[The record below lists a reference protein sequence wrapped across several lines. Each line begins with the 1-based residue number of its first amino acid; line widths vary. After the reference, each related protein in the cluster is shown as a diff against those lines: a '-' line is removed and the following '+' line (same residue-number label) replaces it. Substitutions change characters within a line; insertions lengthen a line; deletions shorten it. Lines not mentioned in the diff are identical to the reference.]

1 MFIFQATS
9 EEKDELNE
17 LDDIEGESKEEA
29 ATTGSF
35 GKPHGIHKRTRAKS
49 SLKVSE
55 YGLPY
60 WVGGI
65 NRTVTFTML
74 VYTNHAIIAKWSL
87 LSTMLILRHFE

>member
-35 GKPHGIHKRTRAKS
+35 GKPHGLHKRTRAKS
-49 SLKVSE
+49 SLKVSQ

-60 WVGGI
+60 WVG
-65 NRTVTFTML
+65 VTFTML
-74 VYTNHAIIAKWSL
+74 VYTNHAIIAK
-87 LSTMLILRHFE
+87 